1 MPLLPEITII
11 DLEMVDILIK
21 KQENEQNEQNKVQN
35 RPFLQIPIPDRQD
48 LQKKEDRL
56 LKDLLVHT
64 NKQLIQDKTFSPCA
78 SGIPSAS
85 GVNPCG

>member
-1 MPLLPEITII
+1 MRSLPNTYKWLKIHSEEKEKLLRNLSRI
-11 DLEMVDILIK
+11 
-21 KQENEQNEQNKVQN
+21 NK
-35 RPFLQIPIPDRQD
+35 RLQD